1 MRKIFMRAVA
11 FAGKCVIIFCNC
23 SVPLQLYYFT
33 IYSRRRAGWR
43 RGGIMTESIP
53 EEMSPLWD
61 IYNDGFPDFLAEL
74 LEAEELQRLK
84 KVGMHCGCEYS
95 SFPLFR
101 FSSPYTRWIHS
112 VGAGLIVWHFTFDVK
127 QSIAGLLHDI
137 ATPVFAHVVDF
148 MKGDHLKQESTEE
161 YTRKLIEESEGI
173 QKVLHKYG
181 LSTDFWTVFY

>member
-1 MRKIFMRAVA
+1 MRAVA

-84 KVGMHCGCEYS
+84 KGGECTADVNTVPS
-95 SFPLFR
+95 PLFR

-148 MKGDHLKQESTEE
+148 MKGIT
-161 YTRKLIEESEGI
+161 
-173 QKVLHKYG
+173 
-181 LSTDFWTVFY
+181 

>member
-1 MRKIFMRAVA
+1 
-11 FAGKCVIIFCNC
+11 
-23 SVPLQLYYFT
+23 
-33 IYSRRRAGWR
+33 
-43 RGGIMTESIP
+43 MTESIP

-101 FSSPYTRWIHS
+101 FSSPYTRRIHS
-112 VGAGLIVWHFTFDVK
+112 VGAWLIVWHFTFDVK

-137 ATPVFAHVVDF
+137 ATPVFASLMIEAIHNQLCPYWQAVCGAF
-148 MKGDHLKQESTEE
+148 RQQSPCTPEHESDSSFQRDPPSGHTFHGHHSPLR
-161 YTRKLIEESEGI
+161 YT
-173 QKVLHKYG
+173 
-181 LSTDFWTVFY
+181 